1 MSAFRCKA
9 DIRLLPKAAGV
20 RIAIPLGSLLT
31 AERLFCLVCQLI
43 CPVAVASR
51 EVKWNEAGDARPFG
65 NVTGLTRRQMPSFGG
80 DIGVHVEERCLEE
93 QLVGIPR
100 YGDHVFDIP
109 IIVGEIDYVS
119 DFLPARCAQGV
130 LFEVTQRYG

>member
-9 DIRLLPKAAGV
+9 DIRLLPKTVFIGCCSGV

-80 DIGVHVEERCLEE
+80 DIGVHVEERCLDE

-100 YGDHVFDIP
+100 
-109 IIVGEIDYVS
+109 
-119 DFLPARCAQGV
+119 
-130 LFEVTQRYG
+130 